1 MTFPDK
7 GKPIRVEP
15 IEIPK
20 PTPEPEPI
28 KEPAP
33 VPEPIEPEKVPA

>member
-1 MTFPDK
+1 VTFPDK

-20 PTPEPEPI
+20 PEPVPDP
-28 KEPAP
+28 EPAP
-33 VPEPIEPEKVPA
+33 VPEPVEPEKVPA